1 MKKNMKQFD
10 KCELIN
16 IDKIYNIASYSNDN
30 IVNKCSYITNMQEVY
45 KMM

>member
-30 IVNKCSYITNMQEVY
+30 ISFTFIESFGYQNFLL
-45 KMM
+45 